1 MWVIIALLTVSSAA
15 SQDWP
20 VLAVRVSFPKE
31 VPDEPTT
38 TGDGRFDLRSPDEAG
53 YTLPYDLPPH
63 DRRYFEAHL
72 RALGQYWYAASGRRL
87 VLSFDL
93 YPKEDTASYIMP
105 RPLVWYGSGREDEAT
120 ARLVRLFK
128 DAVAALD
135 SAEDVN
141 FSKFRSIIVFHAGVG
156 RETGRYNDIPS
167 AYLTPED
174 FAKYGPAVVGGD
186 TLREG
191 MILPEM
197 ADTSGIVG
205 LNGLLAKVFGY
216 SLGLPELSDAED
228 GLPAMGGWS
237 LMDVGWLNPV
247 RVVQD
252 TTAWGFVPCLPSAW
266 ELMRLGWLEPLEVV
280 RDTTIWV
287 CAAHISEPPEGA
299 VRAVKVPVG
308 PGEYFLIENRK
319 AHRPHV
325 ELSQGNNVWVK
336 VDNYDAFVPGSGVLI
351 WHVDERTISEKPEGI
366 NDDPL
371 HRGID
376 LEEADGDEAIGNPHR
391 RKGIWGGSDDPFFL
405 GGKTRFGPETKP
417 SSKSNEGWD
426 TGIEIEV
433 LDPPRDLMRVRV
445 SFGRN
450 FPRWPKETSE
460 DLTLSAPLPMAYE
473 IFILGRRNLY
483 MFGLIDSSISLPSEP
498 WGMPAAGDL
507 DGDGRMEVTFAD
519 SSGKVWWP
527 VSGTWNSVSVGFR
540 PTAGPIVTYRGGD
553 VEVVVGGEGK
563 VAFVRP
569 GGEVKLREVEGR
581 TLGMAS
587 GKGLGL
593 ICATDEGLFSIGE
606 RLRELWSG
614 RTEELSGPVVGD
626 LDVDGREEIALAFGG
641 KVLAFKVL
649 QDTVFLM
656 QGFPVSV
663 GENLRGLCMGD
674 IDGDGVPELVAS
686 GEGRVY
692 AWYGTG
698 ARVEGFPIAPLSWD
712 GAGEVSVPVLADVD
726 GDGVAEVIFS
736 AENVGVYAF
745 EGDGGPVRGFPV
757 PVLEGKLSAPFVGD
771 IDGDGWVEV
780 GAISGGKVY
789 LWRTKGVRGGAE
801 WPVLG
806 GDLDRAGYLPSKG
819 VSPGGREELLSG
831 TYLYPNP
838 TRGRAV
844 LRFKLG
850 RHSRVKVQVLDG
862 MGRLVKEREEEM
874 DGGVREVP
882 LDLSGLPPGL
892 YLVRVNA
899 RSGGEVKEEFVKMG
913 VVRR

>member
-20 VLAVRVSFPKE
+20 VLAVRVSFPEE

-38 TGDGRFDLRSPDEAG
+38 TGRGRFDLRSPDD
-53 YTLPYDLPPH
+53 TLRYDLPPH

-72 RALGQYWYAASGRRL
+72 RALAQYWYAASGGRL

-93 YPKEDTASYIMP
+93 YPKEDTASYTMP
-105 RPLVWYGSGREDEAT
+105 RPLVWYGSGRGDETT

-135 SAEDVN
+135 SAEDVDL
-141 FSKFRSIIVFHAGVG
+141 SKFRSVIVFHAGVG

-174 FAKYGPAVVGGD
+174 FEKYGPVVMGGD

-197 ADTSGIVG
+197 ADTTGRIG

-216 SLGLPELSDAED
+216 SLGLPELSNAED

-237 LMDVGWLNPV
+237 LMDVGWLNPI
-247 RVVQD
+247 VVQG
-252 TTAWGFVPCLPSAW
+252 TTVWGFVPCLPSAW

-287 CAAHISEPPEGA
+287 CAAHLEPPKGA

-319 AHRPHV
+319 ADRPHV
-325 ELSQGNNVWVK
+325 ELSQGNNVWLK

-351 WHVDERTISEKPEGI
+351 WHVDERIISEKPEGI

-376 LEEADGDEAIGNPHR
+376 LEEADGDDAIGNPHR
-391 RKGIWGGSDDPFFL
+391 RKDIWGGPNDPFFL
-405 GGKTRFGPETKP
+405 GGKTRFGPDTKP
-417 SSKSNEGWD
+417 NSKSNEGWD

-450 FPRWPKETSE
+450 FPGWPKETSE
-460 DLTLSAPLPMAYE
+460 DLVLSAPLPMAYE
-473 IFILGRRNLY
+473 IFILGRGKLY
-483 MFGLIDSSISLPSEP
+483 MFGLRDTSISLPSEP
-498 WGMPAAGDL
+498 WGMPAAGDI
-507 DGDGRMEVTFAD
+507 DGDGRMEVTFVD
-519 SSGKVWWP
+519 SSGKVVWWP
-527 VSGTWNSVSVGFR
+527 VRGTWDSVNAGFR
-540 PTAGPIVTYRGGD
+540 PTAGPIVAYGGK
-553 VEVVVGGEGK
+553 VVVGGDGK
-563 VAFVRP
+563 VALVRP
-569 GGEVKLREVEGR
+569 GREVKLREVEGR
-581 TLGMAS
+581 TLGIAF

-593 ICATDEGLFSIGE
+593 ICATDEGLFSVGE
-606 RLRELWSG
+606 GVRKLWSG
-614 RTEELSGPVVGD
+614 RMEELSGPIVGD
-626 LDVDGREEIALAFGG
+626 LDVDGREEVALAFGR
-641 KVLAFKVL
+641 KVFAFEVL

-656 QGFPVSV
+656 QGFPIS
-663 GENLRGLCMGD
+663 GEEELKGLCMGD
-674 IDGDGVPELVAS
+674 VDGDGAPELVAS
-686 GEGRVY
+686 SKGRVY

-698 ARVEGFPIAPLSWD
+698 AQVEGFPVAPLSWD
-712 GAGEVSVPVLADVD
+712 GAGEVSFPVLADVD

-745 EGDGGPVRGFPV
+745 KGDGGPARGFPV
-757 PVLEGKLSAPFVGD
+757 PVPEGKLSAPFVGD

-780 GAISGGKVY
+780 GTVSEGRVY
-789 LWRTKGVRGGAE
+789 LWRTKGVCEGAV
-801 WPVLG
+801 WPVVG
-806 GDLDRAGYLPSKG
+806 GDLDRAGYLPSG
-819 VSPGGREELLSG
+819 SVSHKVEEELLSG
-831 TYLYPNP
+831 AYIYPNP
-838 TRGRAV
+838 AEEEATV
-844 LRFKLG
+844 RFELG
-850 RHSRVKVQVLDG
+850 RSSKVKVQILDG
-862 MGRLVKEREEEM
+862 NGRLLVEKEEEM
-874 DGGVREVP
+874 EGGVREVP
-882 LDLSGLPPGL
+882 LNLSELPPGL
-892 YLVRVNA
+892 YLVRVKA
-899 RSGGEVKEEFVKMG
+899 RSGGEVQEEFVKMG
-913 VVRR
+913 VVR